1 MSWLRLDS
9 QMVICRPYFALGGG
23 FVIVVAVA
31 IALAVALRPAPLTGD
46 VAADAACAA
55 MASAAIK
62 DGQLSPAMFAT
73 LTDAE
78 RDETIRTAKEHAKQS
93 TIHDIRAAGQ
103 ALGATNLTS
112 EPFGRQ
118 PVGES
123 VSDPGRLVRDQFGS
137 RSRVRTARWSL
148 PGMSCTVKVSALM
161 PSVASTW
168 SI

>member
-9 QMVICRPYFALGGG
+9 QMVIRRSYFALGGG
-23 FVIVVAVA
+23 FVIVVA

-55 MASAAIK
+55 LASAAIK
-62 DGQLSPAMFAT
+62 DGQLSPAT
-73 LTDAE
+73 
-78 RDETIRTAKEHAKQS
+78 R
-93 TIHDIRAAGQ
+93 
-103 ALGATNLTS
+103 
-112 EPFGRQ
+112 
-118 PVGES
+118 GES

>member
-1 MSWLRLDS
+1 
-9 QMVICRPYFALGGG
+9 MVIRRPYFVLSGGL
-23 FVIVVAVA
+23 VIVVAVA

-55 MASAAIK
+55 LASAAIK
-62 DGQLSPAMFAT
+62 DGQLSPATFAT

-118 PVGES
+118 LGFM
-123 VSDPGRLVRDQFGS
+123 RQAIKFGAVCH
-137 RSRVRTARWSL
+137 RHGWTPQAAGL
-148 PGMSCTVKVSALM
+148 
-161 PSVASTW
+161 
-168 SI
+168 ID